1 MFKSLLK
8 GIVVSVVAFSGSASA
23 APAMYALLDNSPL
36 LNTVQ
41 NTGTS
46 VWYNPEDCKESAGL
60 MGFYE
65 TVRNL
70 RTGVYSVDRMGICVE
85 NHRGNVTELGNTV
98 RHESV
103 HVAQECHGGP
113 FQQPYKYMPVVSNKT
128 LAELQHYPAEHYAV
142 EIEAFTLAELLTNDQ
157 VRKLVIAACSN

>member
-8 GIVVSVVAFSGSASA
+8 GIAVSVVAFSGSANAFPSL
-23 APAMYALLDNSPL
+23 YALLDKSPL
-36 LNTVQ
+36 LDTIQ
-41 NTGTS
+41 DTGTE

-60 MGFYE
+60 MGFYTT
-65 TVRNL
+65 TVNV
-70 RTGVYSVDRMGICVE
+70 RTGEYLEDKMGICVE
-85 NHRGNVTELGNTV
+85 NHKGDITELGNTV

-113 FQQPYKYMPVVSNKT
+113 LQQPYKYMPIVSNRT

-157 VRKLVIAACSN
+157 VRELVIAACSN